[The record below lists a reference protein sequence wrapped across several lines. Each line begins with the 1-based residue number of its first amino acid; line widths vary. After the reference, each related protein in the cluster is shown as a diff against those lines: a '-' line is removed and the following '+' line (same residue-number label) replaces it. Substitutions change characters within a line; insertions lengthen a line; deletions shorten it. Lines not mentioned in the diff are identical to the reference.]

1 MCVSGVRLWDWVL
14 VLLGVVVLNSHHIF
28 HNDLIQIVNIEK
40 IVHRE
45 NSKPFGLTVDDLVG
59 VKCCKYQ
66 YIMHD
71 VDNII

>member
-1 MCVSGVRLWDWVL
+1 M
-14 VLLGVVVLNSHHIF
+14 LNSHHIF